1 MGNRFASTIVKK
13 LSSDVVPEILR
24 FTLRCLRLDELSWVT
39 RHQFPVTQMSI
50 NAGKPTW
57 ISAIKVFTITFKSGK
72 KKKNSQSELAEP
84 GHSRLGQS
92 MEYNEGFRDEDL
104 THQLLSAPKQQFKI
118 GVDMK
123 LNVTMQRQ
131 GKGAACVFR
140 SYLEII

>member
-24 FTLRCLRLDELSWVT
+24 FTLRCLRLDELSWLT

-72 KKKNSQSELAEP
+72 KKKKTHNQNWPSLVTADWANQWNI
-84 GHSRLGQS
+84 
-92 MEYNEGFRDEDL
+92 MRD
-104 THQLLSAPKQQFKI
+104 
-118 GVDMK
+118 
-123 LNVTMQRQ
+123 
-131 GKGAACVFR
+131 
-140 SYLEII
+140 LEMRI